1 MLTYAQV
8 FRDARDKGDATSK
21 KMYKQLGTHFTCF
34 TGTKVKIL
42 TQKRCAGSRP
52 PRALRVFATHFT
64 CFTGTK
70 VQTLTQKRCAASRPP
85 RALCVALQDHAGM
98 RS

>member
-34 TGTKVKIL
+34 TGTKVQIL
-42 TQKRCAGSRP
+42 TQK
-52 PRALRVFATHFT
+52 HY
-64 CFTGTK
+64 
-70 VQTLTQKRCAASRPP
+70 AASRPA
-85 RALCVALQDHAGM
+85 RALRLALQDYAGM
-98 RS
+98 RMRP